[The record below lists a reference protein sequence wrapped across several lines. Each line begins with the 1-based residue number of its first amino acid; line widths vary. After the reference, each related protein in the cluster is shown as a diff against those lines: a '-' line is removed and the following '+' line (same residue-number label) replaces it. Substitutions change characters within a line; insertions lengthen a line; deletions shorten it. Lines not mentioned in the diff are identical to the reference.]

1 MQELLRCVW
10 VLIRCGEAN
19 FALTKMGQREF
30 DVLPKKKKPCRET
43 NVSLSGSVKPKD
55 EKMCGTSRCFS

>member
-30 DVLPKKKKPCRET
+30 DVLPKKKTLQRNKRVFKWQRET
-43 NVSLSGSVKPKD
+43 
-55 EKMCGTSRCFS
+55 